1 MISLA
6 HTVPGGSGHDPF
18 PRIKSLS
25 CFLNLEGTLW
35 GEGSRD
41 GERTG
46 VGMGERKAT
55 KVLGTG
61 ELEAGAKQLEV
72 SATES

>member
-1 MISLA
+1 M
-6 HTVPGGSGHDPF
+6 
-18 PRIKSLS
+18 
-25 CFLNLEGTLW
+25 NLEGTLW

-46 VGMGERKAT
+46 VGMEERKAT

-61 ELEAGAKQLEV
+61 DLEAVAKQLEV
-72 SATES
+72 LATED